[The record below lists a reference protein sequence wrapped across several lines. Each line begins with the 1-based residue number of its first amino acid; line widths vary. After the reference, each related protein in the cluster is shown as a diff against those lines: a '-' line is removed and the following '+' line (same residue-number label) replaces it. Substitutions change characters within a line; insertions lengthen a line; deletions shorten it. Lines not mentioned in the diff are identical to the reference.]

1 MSAEDEDLRDFV
13 DTLVVNISLDSFSTD
28 RESIVSMTR
37 YMLREGVFN
46 KLHDRGDYQLLLFSR
61 FVTGI
66 ASLLSMA
73 LSCVT
78 TQLKDLEK
86 IARSMVEANQ
96 SAANKIE
103 DQARPPSTNNSAS
116 ASQIYGG
123 GNADKSIHQQ
133 ADPAHGYG
141 GVRRQ

>member
-28 RESIVSMTR
+28 REFIVSMTR

-86 IARSMVEANQ
+86 LLVLWWKQTRVLPIR
-96 SAANKIE
+96 
-103 DQARPPSTNNSAS
+103 
-116 ASQIYGG
+116 
-123 GNADKSIHQQ
+123 
-133 ADPAHGYG
+133 
-141 GVRRQ
+141 